1 MTVAAIERCLGL
13 IEVLAGEPA
22 SLELGAIAAR
32 TAMPKS
38 AAHRTLTTL
47 VARGLV
53 VQDPATQGYALSL
66 RFATL
71 AFRNLDARRLPDM
84 AQTALDALA
93 QATGEYC
100 RLAVVEGKSLVW
112 IARAQGATA
121 GLRYEP
127 DMGDEVVLHATAT
140 GKAWLA
146 TLPENEALRIVRAR
160 GFAVPRPAGRPLGP
174 RSLKNVDELR
184 RHLAQTRARGYAIA
198 IEEGEPGT
206 VALAI
211 AFRADTGADA
221 PIAGTLSVAGPLVRM
236 KPDRHAALGRALRGA
251 ADEIAALWPVRRRQ
265 AARLAPMPAMKATRR
280 AGRIASD
287 PPRARA

>member
-13 IEVLAGEPA
+13 IEVLAGESA
-22 SLELGAIAAR
+22 SLELGALAAR
-32 TAMPKS
+32 AGMPKS

-71 AFRNLDARRLPDM
+71 AFRNLDARRLPDL
-84 AQTALDALA
+84 AQGALDALA
-93 QATGEYC
+93 RATGEYC
-100 RLAVVEGKSLVW
+100 RLAVVEGESLVW

-146 TLPENEALRIVRAR
+146 TLPENEALRIVCAR
-160 GFAVPRPAGRPLGP
+160 GFAAQGSMGRPLGRPLGP
-174 RSLKNVDELR
+174 
-184 RHLAQTRARGYAIA
+184 
-198 IEEGEPGT
+198 
-206 VALAI
+206 
-211 AFRADTGADA
+211 
-221 PIAGTLSVAGPLVRM
+221 
-236 KPDRHAALGRALRGA
+236 
-251 ADEIAALWPVRRRQ
+251 
-265 AARLAPMPAMKATRR
+265 
-280 AGRIASD
+280 
-287 PPRARA
+287 

>member
-1 MTVAAIERCLGL
+1 MTVAAIERSLDL
-13 IEVLAGEPA
+13 IEVLAGEA
-22 SLELGAIAAR
+22 AALDLGTLAAR
-32 TAMPKS
+32 ARMPKS

-53 VQDPATQGYALSL
+53 VQDPATQGYALAL

-71 AFRNLDARRLPDM
+71 AFRNLDARRLPDL
-84 AQTALDALA
+84 AQNALEALA
-93 QATGEYC
+93 STTGEYC
-100 RLAVVEGKSLVW
+100 RLAVVEGEGLVW

-146 TLPENEALRIVRAR
+146 TLPENEALRIVCAR
-160 GFAVPRPAGRPLGP
+160 GFAAPRPLGRPLGP
-174 RSLKNVDELR
+174 RSLKGVDELR
-184 RHLAQTRARGYAIA
+184 RHLAQTRARGYAVA

-211 AFRADTGADA
+211 AFRGDA
-221 PIAGTLSVAGPLVRM
+221 TPAAPVAGTLSVAGPLIRM
-236 KPDRHAALGRALRGA
+236 KPDRHAAIGRALREA
-251 ADEIAALWPVRRRQ
+251 ADAIAALWPVRRRQ
-265 AARLAPMPAMKATRR
+265 QPARLAATQAAPTRR
-280 AGRIASD
+280 AAG
-287 PPRARA
+287 ART

>member
-32 TAMPKS
+32 AGMPKS

-93 QATGEYC
+93 RATGEYC
-100 RLAVVEGKSLVW
+100 RLAVVEGESLVW

-146 TLPENEALRIVRAR
+146 TLPENDALRIVCTR
-160 GFAVPRPAGRPLGP
+160 GFATQGSMMGRPAGRPLGP
-174 RSLKNVDELR
+174 RSLKNVDDLR

-198 IEEGEPGT
+198 VEEGEPGT

-211 AFRADTGADA
+211 AFRADKGADA

-236 KPDRHAALGRALRGA
+236 KPDRHAALGRALRAA

-265 AARLAPMPAMKATRR
+265 AAARLAPVPAMPAARR
-280 AGRIASD
+280 AG
-287 PPRARA
+287 ARA